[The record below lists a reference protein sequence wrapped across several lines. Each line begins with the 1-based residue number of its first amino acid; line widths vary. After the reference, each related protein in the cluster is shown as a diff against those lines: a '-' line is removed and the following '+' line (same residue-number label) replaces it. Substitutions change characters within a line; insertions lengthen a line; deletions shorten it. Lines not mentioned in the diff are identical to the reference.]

1 MTKRERILESAATLF
16 GAHGYR
22 GTTTRLIA
30 AEAGVSEVTLFRI
43 FGTKDELLREALEG
57 ISTPNEV
64 VRPLPHTPADPERE
78 LVEWCSA
85 YLRQLRASRSIIRKS
100 MGELAQ
106 RPSLVPHA
114 AALPADASRVLREYL
129 DRASRDR
136 VLPRG
141 FDVEAA
147 ATLLAGVLFADALS
161 RDLIASELPRPENQA
176 PRRYVRLVLDGIY
189 GSSSRRGQ
197 RGHAGRRSE
206 RETKLKTGFD
216 RRRTGHAGIG
226 AVSRRHSTA
235 EVSPRDRARP

>member
-16 GAHGYR
+16 GARGYR

-30 AEAGVSEVTLFRI
+30 SDAGVSEVTLFRI

-57 ISTPNEV
+57 LSTPNEL
-64 VRPLPHTPADPERE
+64 VRPLPETPADPERE
-78 LVEWCSA
+78 LVEWCST
-85 YLRQLRASRSIIRKS
+85 YVRQLRALRSIIRKS

-129 DRASRDR
+129 DRASHGR

-147 ATLLAGVLFADALS
+147 ATVLVGVLFADALS
-161 RDLIASELPRPENQA
+161 RDLVPRDFPRPEAQA

-189 GSSSRRGQ
+189 HSRPLKRRG
-197 RGHAGRRSE
+197 GGGGGG
-206 RETKLKTGFD
+206 KYKTGFD
-216 RRRTGHAGIG
+216 RRRTVVG
-226 AVSRRHSTA
+226 APSRRSG
-235 EVSPRDRARP
+235 SNPRDRRRT